1 MSRSDTHK
9 LRPVVQSAYT
19 LLELLLVLAIIVIAA
34 AAVAPS
40 LRNVL
45 RNTSLKS
52 AANTVRAE
60 LTRAHVLAMKT
71 GRTQVFQYELGGGK
85 YKLEHWIGDDDA
97 LESPTG
103 DANAAP
109 PPAAPG
115 AASTREKSLP
125 EGIKFAQGDSLAES
139 RSQRIEQEL
148 AGAGAGGV
156 TWSRPIL
163 FFRDGSTSDAFIIVG
178 NDRQVGIRIDLRGMT
193 GVVKVSDLADLKTLE
208 QQEQTARR

>member
-1 MSRSDTHK
+1 MLLPVTDK
-9 LRPVVQSAYT
+9 VRPVAQSAYT

-52 AANTVRAE
+52 AADTVRAE

-85 YKLEHWIGDDDA
+85 YKLEPWIGDDDA

-103 DANAAP
+103 DANTAP
-109 PPAAPG
+109 PPSASG
-115 AASTREKSLP
+115 AAHAHEKSLP
-125 EGIKFAQGDSLAES
+125 EGIQFAQGNSTIES

-148 AGAGAGGV
+148 AGAGSGGV
-156 TWSRPIL
+156 TWTRPIL
-163 FFRDGSTSDAFIIVG
+163 FYRDGSTSDAFIVVG

-193 GVVKVSDLADLKTLE
+193 GAVKVSDLTDLKTLE
-208 QQEQTARR
+208 QQEHSAGR